1 MLAMLFP
8 ISRMPMPSLAT
19 NNSIA
24 EHLPTLLQPLA
35 THAHLVYFCYRTA
48 GGRVLYVSPSYERVL
63 GGTPA
68 AVNEELPGWLA
79 RLHPDDRPFL
89 RQRVA
94 HAATGGLAED
104 VKVRLKMPA
113 GGWQWLCLTMVG
125 FRPDGDETA
134 PMLISGHVEDITKQH
149 SMLANAIRYQAK
161 KNLMLEILS
170 HDLASPLMLAEQMS
184 DYLDERL
191 KPLQDQELTRL
202 VDGMRKACRE
212 GVELIRTFLDQEFL
226 DSTSVELVFSRVDL
240 AERVRI
246 ILDNY
251 QQRQHHIRHD
261 FIYEVSHPSI
271 YAEVDENRIL
281 LIINNL
287 ISNAIKF
294 TPDGGWIRVRLSR
307 HIDHVLLEVS
317 DNGIGIPEDLQPL
330 LFDRF
335 TKARRHGLRGE
346 KTTGLGMSI
355 IKSVVNLHHGKIRF
369 ESEEGKGTS
378 FFIEL
383 PGISQH

>member
-1 MLAMLFP
+1 
-8 ISRMPMPSLAT
+8 MPSPDKNQPIT
-19 NNSIA
+19 DT
-24 EHLPTLLQPLA
+24 LPDIFRPLA
-35 THAHLVYFCYRTA
+35 TYAHVVYFCYRPA
-48 GGRVLYVSPSYERVL
+48 DGRVLYVSPSYERVL

-89 RQRVA
+89 RQRLA
-94 HAATGGLAED
+94 HASTGELAEG
-104 VKVRLKMPA
+104 VKVRLKRPV
-113 GGWQWLCLTMVG
+113 GGWQWLCLTLVG
-125 FRPDGDETA
+125 FRPDGPADDA
-134 PMLISGHVEDITKQH
+134 ANPMLISGHVEDITKQH

-161 KNLMLEILS
+161 KNSMLEILS

-184 DYLDERL
+184 DYLTERL
-191 KPLQDQELTRL
+191 EPLQDGELNRL
-202 VDGMRKACRE
+202 IEGMRTACQE

-226 DSTSVELVFSRVDL
+226 DSTSVELVFARVDL

-251 QQRQHHIRHD
+251 QQRQRLAGHQ
-261 FIYEVSHPSI
+261 FLYEVSHPSI

-294 TPDGGWIRVRLSR
+294 TPDGGWVRVRLSR
-307 HIDHVLLEVS
+307 HVDHVLLEVS
-317 DNGIGIPEDLQPL
+317 DNGIGIPEELQPV

-335 TKARRHGLRGE
+335 TKARRTGLRGE

-355 IKSVVNLHHGKIRF
+355 IKSVVSLHHGKIRF
-369 ESEEGKGTS
+369 ESQEGQGTS

-383 PGISQH
+383 PNVPE